1 MEAVCPTKREIWSD
15 IIHPYFFVTSSSRR
29 VAGIGN
35 LIVGWILA
43 VIYSTMAN
51 ATDSYFVHEIIW
63 QI

>member
-1 MEAVCPTKREIWSD
+1 MTDKEGDMVRYNPSV
-15 IIHPYFFVTSSSRR
+15 FFVTSSSRR

-35 LIVGWILA
+35 LIVGWILP